1 MTLELHF
8 SAIRSSG
15 LSLRFRSITDYL
27 RGLFLRAGVS
37 DYWWCPSTD
46 RLLYTTVMRDAP
58 APPTFCS
65 KMSRDEF
72 IMLFFLTYYAFKQ
85 FPRNVPIMLK
95 KVPIMPGFFFSQ
107 QNALFSRLQT
117 RIAHFARSQKAY
129 KGDFSLP
136 SNEATRTSTS
146 RPGSWESSGSL
157 LELSKAAGPLLLPV
171 LDSILCCCS
180 DLLLFVLT

>member
-85 FPRNVPIMLK
+85 FSRNVPIMLK
-95 KVPIMPGFFFSQ
+95 KVPIMPVFFFS
-107 QNALFSRLQT
+107 
-117 RIAHFARSQKAY
+117 
-129 KGDFSLP
+129 
-136 SNEATRTSTS
+136 ATKCPFLTITNTCSTFRAKS
-146 RPGSWESSGSL
+146 EGLYRR
-157 LELSKAAGPLLLPV
+157 
-171 LDSILCCCS
+171 
-180 DLLLFVLT
+180 F